1 MRRFYRPVSLIL
13 WILGLVA
20 MVVAVVWRLVPH
32 HHINLNVAMSN
43 VLLLAAVFYLGAI
56 ATRAMEQA
64 AAE

>member
-1 MRRFYRPVSLIL
+1 MRKFYRPISFLL

-32 HHINLNVAMSN
+32 HHVNLNVAMSN

>member
-1 MRRFYRPVSLIL
+1 MRKFYRPVSFVL

-32 HHINLNVAMSN
+32 GHINLNVAMHN

-56 ATRAMEQA
+56 ATRAIEQA
-64 AAE
+64 AAD

>member
-1 MRRFYRPVSLIL
+1 MRKFYRPVSFLL

-32 HHINLNVAMSN
+32 HRINLNVEMSS

-64 AAE
+64 AAD

>member
-1 MRRFYRPVSLIL
+1 MRKFYRPISFLL

-43 VLLLAAVFYLGAI
+43 VLMLAAVFYLGAI
-56 ATRAMEQA
+56 ATRAVEQA
-64 AAE
+64 AAD

>member
-1 MRRFYRPVSLIL
+1 MRKFYRPLSFTL
-13 WILGLVA
+13 WILGLAA

-32 HHINLNVAMSN
+32 HKINLNVQMSS

-64 AAE
+64 AAD